1 MTTVNLSAIA
11 ATRVGVAEVPCDGR
25 GSRTTPGCDVIR
37 FMTSHMDSPR
47 FDLADADLRVTRG
60 SVPAS
65 AQLAG
70 LLKAQILERQLPP
83 GSRLPTERELI
94 ERSGLSRVTV
104 RAAVGILEGE
114 GWVVRRQGLG
124 TFVAEPVKQELESGV
139 RTITEV
145 LVSRGVTPRVEVL
158 SHEVVPAPQR
168 VGATLGR
175 SDVLRIQRRFSEN
188 DQPLAIV
195 TAYLPADL
203 SADAVEP
210 LLSAASPTETTYTMW
225 EQRLGVRIGSA
236 THEIHAAGASTEIAA
251 ALGLSEGA
259 PVLVGR
265 RTSYTDKDKPLEVG
279 VFHHPPE
286 RHEFSV
292 TLPRTMPGQQAGM
305 TER

>member
-1 MTTVNLSAIA
+1 MTTVKLPAIV
-11 ATRVGVAEVPCDGR
+11 ATQAGFAEVLRDR
-25 GSRTTPGCDVIR
+25 RVSRMAPGCDVIR

-158 SHEVVPAPQR
+158 SHEVIPAPEP
-168 VGATLGR
+168 VGAT
-175 SDVLRIQRRFSEN
+175 
-188 DQPLAIV
+188 
-195 TAYLPADL
+195 
-203 SADAVEP
+203 
-210 LLSAASPTETTYTMW
+210 
-225 EQRLGVRIGSA
+225 
-236 THEIHAAGASTEIAA
+236 ASTSRPASWA
-251 ALGLSEGA
+251 STTSAWPGRKSWWPKTSRSAVWLGLLITIQQSAWFG
-259 PVLVGR
+259 GR
-265 RTSYTDKDKPLEVG
+265 REAS
-279 VFHHPPE
+279 
-286 RHEFSV
+286 
-292 TLPRTMPGQQAGM
+292 
-305 TER
+305 